1 MVQKIFEENILIYA
15 MIGMCGLG
23 IFIKWIVSL
32 AYKRLIKASDQMGSS
47 KNKLMK
53 LMRLK
58 FETCYKLKIGVNN
71 VDVFVDKYVYK
82 HRFCGILLYTWENFS
97 GQLLLICMLTG
108 SLGAV
113 LGLIYE
119 CGQTTVLST
128 FFTGIFT
135 SALLITFENLLN
147 LNMKKNVVRVN
158 IKDYLENY
166 LKVRLEKEYFNP
178 ELLAEYRNEYFVPE
192 VNPTNPVEEILD
204 KAVDKEDTETEKV
217 ELSREEAKIQEVVE
231 SLTAAVTEKVLESKP
246 KKQSKRNNKE
256 YQLNKKEERII
267 QDILKE
273 YLA

>member
-1 MVQKIFEENILIYA
+1 MLQKMFEENILIYA

-23 IFIKWIVSL
+23 IVTKWLVSL

-119 CGQTTVLST
+119 CGQTIVLST
-128 FFTGIFT
+128 FFAGIFT

-178 ELLAEYRNEYFVPE
+178 EVLAEYRNEYFVPE
-192 VNPTNPVEEILD
+192 VKSTNPMEEILE
-204 KAVDKEDTETEKV
+204 KAVEKDENEPEKV
-217 ELSREEAKIQEVVE
+217 ELSKEEAKIQEVVE

-246 KKQSKRNNKE
+246 KKQSRRNNKE
-256 YQLNKKEERII
+256 YQLNKKEEKII

>member
-1 MVQKIFEENILIYA
+1 MTIETLFQEHILIYA
-15 MIGMCGLG
+15 MLGMCGLG
-23 IFIKWIVSL
+23 IVSKWFVSMS
-32 AYKRLIKASDQMGSS
+32 YKRLIKASDQMGNS

-82 HRFCGILLYTWENFS
+82 HKFCGILLYTWENFS
-97 GQLLLICMLTG
+97 GQLLLLCMLTG

-119 CGQTTVLST
+119 CGQTVILST
-128 FFTGIFT
+128 FFAGLLT
-135 SALLITFENLLN
+135 SALLVTFENLMN
-147 LNMKKNVVRVN
+147 LNMKKNVIRVN

-178 ELLAEYRNEYFVPE
+178 EQLEDYRKEYFMEEAE
-192 VNPTNPVEEILD
+192 VIQSKNIKKEKDKIIQEEDIQEI
-204 KAVDKEDTETEKV
+204 A
-217 ELSREEAKIQEVVE
+217 EEAKIQEVVQ
-231 SLTAAVTEKVLESKP
+231 SLTAATTDKVTEEKP
-246 KKQSKRNNKE
+246 KKQVKRNGKA
-256 YQLNKKEERII
+256 YQLNKKEEKII
-267 QDILKE
+267 QEILKE

>member
-1 MVQKIFEENILIYA
+1 
-15 MIGMCGLG
+15 
-23 IFIKWIVSL
+23 
-32 AYKRLIKASDQMGSS
+32 
-47 KNKLMK
+47 
-53 LMRLK
+53 
-58 FETCYKLKIGVNN
+58 
-71 VDVFVDKYVYK
+71 
-82 HRFCGILLYTWENFS
+82 
-97 GQLLLICMLTG
+97 MLTG

-192 VNPTNPVEEILD
+192 VNPANPVEEILD
-204 KAVDKEDTETEKV
+204 KAVEKEDTETEKV